1 MTQLKI
7 KGVGL
12 ISVDEITAK
21 EVEEMLSD
29 PNLKEK
35 NIYIKTKKWS
45 GYLSEITGVI
55 RDSEP
60 IFDNKTGKEQ
70 EKSYKE
76 FRDSFLKRSN
86 EEKGKDTKMFELYY
100 CAVNDKFGIDFK
112 PDNEVLEK
120 VIKVQTDFFTKNP
133 TRCFCDPA
141 LFKPFVTFSESRC
154 ISAWSKLVFNMIEN
168 QIYTDVRYAK
178 YKK

>member
-1 MTQLKI
+1 MSQIKI
-7 KGVGL
+7 KAIGL
-12 ISVDEITAK
+12 INVDDKTAREIDRMKADKTIK
-21 EVEEMLSD
+21 GTD
-29 PNLKEK
+29 Q
-35 NIYIKTKKWS
+35 YIRTKKWC
-45 GYLSEITGVI
+45 GYLSEIAGVI
-55 RDSEP
+55 IDP
-60 IFDNKTGKEQ
+60 DPVVDNKSGEKQ

-86 EEKGKDTKMFELYY
+86 EVKGQDTKMFELYY
-100 CAVNDKFGIDFK
+100 CAVNDKFGVDFK

-141 LFKPFVTFSESRC
+141 LFKPFVTFSESRW